1 MEAAALLTPGVVTA
15 RADWAWD
22 GTRQRPVGK
31 VWVVGDATTPAAVT
45 GRLLALTEPN
55 TPIYTTAATP
65 VPVALAIDLEIDP
78 RRVAETVL
86 ASATDRATGWLQPA
100 ALGIDRPLFRSQ
112 LVARLLDVVGVT
124 GVRGL
129 TWNGAPFTGYGQGP
143 GVGAY
148 FDIALTVT
156 GS

>member
-1 MEAAALLTPGVVTA
+1 
-15 RADWAWD
+15 
-22 GTRQRPVGK
+22 
-31 VWVVGDATTPAAVT
+31 
-45 GRLLALTEPN
+45 
-55 TPIYTTAATP
+55 
-65 VPVALAIDLEIDP
+65 VPVALAIDLELDP
-78 RRVAETVL
+78 RRIAETVL
-86 ASATDRATGWLQPA
+86 LGASDAMTGISGWLLPA

-112 LVARLLDVVGVT
+112 LVARLLDIPGVT

-148 FDIALTVT
+148 FDIAVTVT